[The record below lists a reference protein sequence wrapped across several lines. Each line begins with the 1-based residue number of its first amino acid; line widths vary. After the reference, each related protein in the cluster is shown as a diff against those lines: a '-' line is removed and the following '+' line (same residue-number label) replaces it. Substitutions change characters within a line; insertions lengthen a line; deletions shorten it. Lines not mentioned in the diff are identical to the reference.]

1 MANHWYSTSATSS
14 LHTDDFLQSTEQ
26 FMEAFRNN
34 LLDIGMD
41 PTPYGTHSF
50 RRGGCQYLASEK
62 RWDMRKLCDWGGWSM
77 DFDNLTIVRYLLSW
91 NDNVTR
97 QRQDFMD
104 DHA

>member
-1 MANHWYSTSATSS
+1 
-14 LHTDDFLQSTEQ
+14 
-26 FMEAFRNN
+26 MEAFRNN
-34 LLDIGMD
+34 LLDIGVD

-62 RWDMRKLCDWGGWSM
+62 RWDIRKLCDWGGWSM

-91 NDNVTR
+91 NDNPTR

-104 DHA
+104 PEKQIAKECPYCGRTCDHA